1 MTPKL
6 NKDRAFFRDFK
17 SPQFLLHVAL
27 KAGWKPKKKYSA
39 GLRETAAAKYLES
52 KGFVVTVDDRFTGSG
67 IAKPKY
73 KITRSLG
80 AGKYQSINE
89 VSDLSDPNIFPRKLQ
104 SDGNVRQAGSSKHP
118 GLLGVDKP
126 VRKKRSKRGLYL

>member
-6 NKDRAFFRDFK
+6 NKDRAMYRDYRK
-17 SPQFLLHVAL
+17 LQFLFDVAH
-27 KAGWKPKKKYSA
+27 KAGWDSKKARKHPRRGA
-39 GLRETAAAKYLES
+39 DAAINYLES
-52 KGFVVTVDDRFTGSG
+52 KGFIVTVDNRYFPEGTR
-67 IAKPKY
+67 Y

-80 AGKYQSINE
+80 AGTYQPINE
-89 VSDLSDPNIFPRKLQ
+89 LSDLSDPNIT
-104 SDGNVRQAGSSKHP
+104 QAGSSKHP

>member
-6 NKDRAFFRDFK
+6 NKDRAMFRDFK

-27 KAGWKPKKKYSA
+27 KAGWKPKRKYGA

-52 KGFVVTVDDRFTGSG
+52 KGFIVTVDNRFIGSG

-89 VSDLSDPNIFPRKLQ
+89 VSDLSDPNIT
-104 SDGNVRQAGSSKHP
+104 QAGSSKHP